1 MLSVSTHKV
10 QSRSAYFRQAAS
22 NQGKK
27 CKLDH
32 PFWAP
37 SNTQLIMPFSC
48 SNCPFIIFAKNAV
61 GYRWY
66 FRLFCR
72 RKLLKVVEGGGNIR
86 HQSKKRPIC
95 VSSREGTYYDQIS
108 KHFLGE
114 KVMFNVASYYVF
126 FPSEKLTFFVFNLK
140 CQEKNVASILDQR
153 SLLLCLP

>member
-1 MLSVSTHKV
+1 
-10 QSRSAYFRQAAS
+10 
-22 NQGKK
+22 
-27 CKLDH
+27 
-32 PFWAP
+32 
-37 SNTQLIMPFSC
+37 MPFSC

-108 KHFLGE
+108 KHFFGE

-126 FPSEKLTFFVFNLK
+126 FPSEKLTFFEFNLK
-140 CQEKNVASILDQR
+140 CQEKKCCFYPWPKITSSLPPLIL
-153 SLLLCLP
+153 SFAPPLLLEVLLNNDVVIWTSRYLVFLKNRYSSSY